1 MRSFLFTTASVFALS
16 LGAAVLFRRRE
27 ARARVE
33 DGMRRVADATNNHLA
48 RYRLD
53 SEAGERHWKDARTGQ
68 VDVATVT
75 RDFLMFFVLPLWIT
89 SGVADYLC
97 HRATDIEHTTGSY
110 ESLLHLAMLVEM
122 GVPTLAALLLEINSP
137 VLALMVASF
146 VLHEATALWDVSY
159 AVGHRNV
166 TPLEQH
172 VHSFLEMLPLMA
184 LSFIAVLHW
193 PEVMAMVGAGDRPA
207 DWSLRLKE
215 DPLPTGYVVATL
227 AAVVLFN
234 ALPYLE
240 ELWQDIRANG
250 LLLTPE
256 PQPYRQLEPHYP
268 QREMAGA

>member
-1 MRSFLFTTASVFALS
+1 MRGFLFTTASVFALGV
-16 LGAAVLFRRRE
+16 GAAALFRRRA
-27 ARARVE
+27 ARTRAE
-33 DGMRRVADATNNHLA
+33 EGMRRAARAAGGYLS
-48 RYRLD
+48 RYRMD
-53 SEAGERHWKDARTGQ
+53 TEEGARHWRTPEGSA
-68 VDVATVT
+68 DVAQVT
-75 RDFLMFFVLPLWIT
+75 RDFLMFFVVPLWIA

-97 HRATDIEHTTGSY
+97 HRATEIEHTTGSY
-110 ESLLHLAMLVEM
+110 ESLLHLAMLLEM
-122 GVPTLAALLLEINSP
+122 GVPTLAALFLEITSP

-159 AVGHRNV
+159 ATRHRNV

-193 PEVMAMVGAGDRPA
+193 PEAMAMVGMGDRPA

-227 AAVVLFN
+227 AAVALFN
-234 ALPYLE
+234 GLPYLE

-250 LLLTPE
+250 PRLRPE
-256 PQPYRQLEPHYP
+256 SQPYRVLEPQSP
-268 QREMAGA
+268 AREAAEA